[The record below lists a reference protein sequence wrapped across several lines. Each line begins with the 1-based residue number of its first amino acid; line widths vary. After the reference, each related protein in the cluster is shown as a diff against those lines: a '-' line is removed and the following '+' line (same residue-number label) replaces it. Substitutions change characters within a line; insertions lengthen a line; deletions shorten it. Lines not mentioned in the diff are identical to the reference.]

1 MAWAS
6 DNVRHSSNSSP
17 DSGRLVVVSGP
28 SGVGKSSVV
37 EGLASRVPF
46 RFSVSVTTRAPRP
59 DEVEGVDYTFVDEKR
74 FREMVAGDEL
84 LEWAQYSDKLYGTP
98 RAAVAEF
105 LAAGHDV
112 VLDIENRGA
121 AQIRESHPE
130 AILIFVA
137 PPSLD
142 ELERRLKA
150 RGNTRD
156 VEKRLAVAS
165 EQITSAQA
173 LYDHIVVNDDL
184 DTAICDIADILARP
198 GRLGHASE
206 DAQETPS

>member
-1 MAWAS
+1 
-6 DNVRHSSNSSP
+6 
-17 DSGRLVVVSGP
+17 
-28 SGVGKSSVV
+28 
-37 EGLASRVPF
+37 
-46 RFSVSVTTRAPRP
+46 
-59 DEVEGVDYTFVDEKR
+59 
-74 FREMVAGDEL
+74 MVANDEL

-105 LAAGHDV
+105 LEAGHDV

-130 AILIFVA
+130 AILVFVA

-142 ELERRLKA
+142 ELERRLTE
-150 RGNTRD
+150 RGNTKD

-165 EQITSAQA
+165 EQIASATA

-184 DTAICDIADILARP
+184 DTAICDIADILTRP
-198 GRLGHASE
+198 GRLGHASV
-206 DAQETPS
+206 DAQEIPS

>member
-1 MAWAS
+1 MV
-6 DNVRHSSNSSP
+6 D
-17 DSGRLVVVSGP
+17 
-28 SGVGKSSVV
+28 
-37 EGLASRVPF
+37 GLAERVPF

-59 DEVEGVDYTFVDEKR
+59 GEVDGVDYTFVDEAR
-74 FREMVAGDEL
+74 FRGMVADGDL
-84 LEWAQYSDKLYGTP
+84 LEWAQYSGKLYGTP
-98 RAAVAEF
+98 RAAVADF
-105 LAAGHDV
+105 LEAGHDV

-121 AQIRESHPE
+121 EQVRESHPE

-137 PPSLD
+137 PPSLQ
-142 ELERRLKA
+142 ELERRLTE
-150 RGNTRD
+150 RGNTKD

-165 EQITSAQA
+165 EQITTAET

-206 DAQETPS
+206 DAQEIPS